1 MNTRRSHSPDGGVP
15 LGAGSPDEPAHTLP
29 AEPVQITKAKAPAG
43 KGKTDKAEAAQPRS
57 GTHKRPG
64 NEEPEPTLED
74 DLPSDGRDK
83 KGEAM
88 IRDLPRKAGKAGKKE
103 K

>member
-1 MNTRRSHSPDGGVP
+1 MAPRRGHSPDGGVP

-29 AEPVQITKAKAPAG
+29 AEPSQITKAPGG
-43 KGKTDKAEAAQPRS
+43 KPEA
-57 GTHKRPG
+57 THKRAG

-74 DLPSDGRDK
+74 DLPSDGRDE

-88 IRDLPRKAGKAGKKE
+88 IRELPNKLPRKTGKKE

>member
-1 MNTRRSHSPDGGVP
+1 MSPARGRSPEGGAP

-29 AEPVQITKAKAPAG
+29 AEPAQITKVPAAKPAG
-43 KGKTDKAEAAQPRS
+43 AQPPSRS
-57 GTHKRPG
+57 GKRQEKRPG
-64 NEEPEPTLED
+64 NEEPEPTLEE
-74 DLPSDGRDK
+74 DLPSDGRDE

-88 IRDLPRKAGKAGKKE
+88 IRDLPRNAGKKE

>member
-1 MNTRRSHSPDGGVP
+1 MSTRRSHSPDGGVP

-29 AEPVQITKAKAPAG
+29 AEPVQITKAQA
-43 KGKTDKAEAAQPRS
+43 GKTDKAEAAQPRS
-57 GTHKRPG
+57 GTRKRPG

-74 DLPSDGRDK
+74 DLPSDGRDT

-88 IRDLPRKAGKAGKKE
+88 IRDLPGKAGKTGNIGKKE

>member
-1 MNTRRSHSPDGGVP
+1 MSTRRSHSPDGGVP

-29 AEPVQITKAKAPAG
+29 AEPVQITKAAAA
-43 KGKTDKAEAAQPRS
+43 KAEAAQPRS
-57 GTHKRPG
+57 GTRKRAG

-74 DLPSDGRDK
+74 DLPSDGRDE

-88 IRDLPRKAGKAGKKE
+88 IRDLPTKMPRKAGKKE

>member
-1 MNTRRSHSPDGGVP
+1 MTPKSNHSPDGGVP
-15 LGAGSPDEPAHTLP
+15 LGAGSSDEPAHTLP
-29 AEPVQITKAKAPAG
+29 AEPAQITKAQSAKADATRTRPG
-43 KGKTDKAEAAQPRS
+43 AQ
-57 GTHKRPG
+57 KRPG

-88 IRDLPRKAGKAGKKE
+88 IRELPGKPGKKD

>member
-1 MNTRRSHSPDGGVP
+1 MSAPRSYSPDGGVP

-29 AEPVQITKAKAPAG
+29 AEPVQITQAPSAKA
-43 KGKTDKAEAAQPRS
+43 DKAEAAQPRS
-57 GTHKRPG
+57 GARKRPG

-83 KGEAM
+83 KGEVM
-88 IRDLPRKAGKAGKKE
+88 IRDLPRKAGKVGKTGKKE
-103 K
+103 Q

>member
-1 MNTRRSHSPDGGVP
+1 MAARRGHSPDGGVP

-29 AEPVQITKAKAPAG
+29 AEPAQITKTPAPGDRAQ
-43 KGKTDKAEAAQPRS
+43 AAQQ
-57 GTHKRPG
+57 RPG
-64 NEEPEPTLED
+64 ARKRAGNDEPEPTLED
-74 DLPSDGRDK
+74 DLPSDGRDE

-88 IRDLPRKAGKAGKKE
+88 IRDLPRKAGKKE

>member
-1 MNTRRSHSPDGGVP
+1 VTKTKRTHSPDGGVP

-29 AEPVQITKAKAPAG
+29 AEPAQITKAQSAQPGKAA
-43 KGKTDKAEAAQPRS
+43 AAQPRA
-57 GTHKRPG
+57 GTRKRPG
-64 NEEPEPTLED
+64 NEEPELTFED

-88 IRDLPRKAGKAGKKE
+88 IRDLPRRTGKKDQ
-103 K
+103 

>member
-1 MNTRRSHSPDGGVP
+1 MATRHSHSPDGGVP

-29 AEPVQITKAKAPAG
+29 AEPAQITKALAPR
-43 KGKTDKAEAAQPRS
+43 DNAEAEQQRPGAR
-57 GTHKRPG
+57 KRAG

-74 DLPSDGRDK
+74 DLPSDGRDE

-88 IRDLPRKAGKAGKKE
+88 IRDLPRKAGKKE

>member
-1 MNTRRSHSPDGGVP
+1 MNTRRGQSPDGGVP

-29 AEPVQITKAKAPAG
+29 AEPTQITKVHSGKA
-43 KGKTDKAEAAQPRS
+43 DKAEAAQPPS
-57 GTHKRPG
+57 GARKRPG
-64 NEEPEPTLED
+64 NEEPEPALED

-88 IRDLPRKAGKAGKKE
+88 IRDLPRQAGKIDKSGKKE

>member
-1 MNTRRSHSPDGGVP
+1 MNTQRSHSLDGGVP

-29 AEPVQITKAKAPAG
+29 AEPVQITKAKAPA
-43 KGKTDKAEAAQPRS
+43 DKAEAAQPRS
-57 GTHKRPG
+57 GTQKRAG

-88 IRDLPRKAGKAGKKE
+88 IRDLPRKAGKTGNIGKKE

>member
-1 MNTRRSHSPDGGVP
+1 MNTKRSHSPDGGVP

-29 AEPVQITKAKAPAG
+29 AEPRQITKTQSAK
-43 KGKTDKAEAAQPRS
+43 TQTAQPRA
-57 GTHKRPG
+57 GAQKRPG

-88 IRDLPRKAGKAGKKE
+88 IRDLPGNTAKKD

>member
-1 MNTRRSHSPDGGVP
+1 MAPRRGHSPEGGVP

-29 AEPVQITKAKAPAG
+29 AEPAQITKAA
-43 KGKTDKAEAAQPRS
+43 AAQPHAKAR
-57 GTHKRPG
+57 KRAG

-74 DLPSDGRDK
+74 DLPSDGRDE

-88 IRDLPRKAGKAGKKE
+88 IRDLPRKAAKKE

>member
-1 MNTRRSHSPDGGVP
+1 MSAPRSHSPDGGVP

-29 AEPVQITKAKAPAG
+29 AEPAQITQAPSAKA
-43 KGKTDKAEAAQPRS
+43 DKAEAAQPRS
-57 GTHKRPG
+57 GARKRPG

-88 IRDLPRKAGKAGKKE
+88 IRDLPRKAGKVGKTGKKE
-103 K
+103 Q

>member
-1 MNTRRSHSPDGGVP
+1 MNTKRSHSPDGGVP

-29 AEPVQITKAKAPAG
+29 AEPAQITKAQSAKA
-43 KGKTDKAEAAQPRS
+43 DAAQPR
-57 GTHKRPG
+57 GEARKRPG

-88 IRDLPRKAGKAGKKE
+88 IRDLPRNAGKNDRKDK
-103 K
+103 

>member
-1 MNTRRSHSPDGGVP
+1 MGTQRSHSPDGGVP

-29 AEPVQITKAKAPAG
+29 AEPAQITKAQSG
-43 KGKTDKAEAAQPRS
+43 KAEAAQPRAD
-57 GTHKRPG
+57 TRKRAG

-88 IRDLPRKAGKAGKKE
+88 IRDLPPTAGKVGKAGK
-103 K
+103 